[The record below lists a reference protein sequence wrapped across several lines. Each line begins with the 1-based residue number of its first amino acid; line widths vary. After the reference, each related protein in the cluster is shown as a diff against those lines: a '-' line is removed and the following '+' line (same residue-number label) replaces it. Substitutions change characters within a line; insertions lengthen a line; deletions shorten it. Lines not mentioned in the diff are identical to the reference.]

1 MRRKR
6 YERPWREELKDLF
19 AIHAGERRGMAL
31 LLVLCF
37 VGASWVAYEQYVA
50 PDVVKDETALEVA
63 YAQLSVAEGSSI
75 GHAQGSDRQSFDE
88 KAILFEFDPNKLPL
102 EQWVALGLSERQAA
116 SIHRYEAKG
125 GQFRTKRDVAKMHV
139 VDPELYAR
147 WEPFIL
153 LPDSFERKTFATR
166 DRYPENERRD
176 SATNRFPERSPHVAK
191 AMVEINTADT
201 NLLVEVRGIGPAFA
215 RSIIKYRDR
224 LGGFHSL
231 DQLGE
236 VYILRDKPEAVAE
249 LKSRLLL
256 DTLMVHRFPL
266 NTFTAEELGPHPYGG
281 WKVAKALVAYR
292 KQHGPFKT
300 VADIKGCVLVTDS
313 VYRKLAPYL
322 SAE

>member
-1 MRRKR
+1 MRQRPGL
-6 YERPWREELKDLF
+6 RPWKEGLKDLF
-19 AIHAGERRGMAL
+19 TLHAAERRGIGL
-31 LLVLCF
+31 LLVVFFLAA
-37 VGASWVAYEQYVA
+37 GWVVYEQYIT
-50 PDVVKDETALEVA
+50 PDVLKDKTAVRLVEEMRA
-63 YAQLSVAEGSSI
+63 ASGSPIAEAQR
-75 GHAQGSDRQSFDE
+75 SDHRSFDE
-88 KAILFEFDPNKLPL
+88 KTVLFKFDPNQLPV

-116 SIHRYEAKG
+116 AIHRYEAKG
-125 GQFRTKRDVAKMHV
+125 GRFRIKRDVAKMHV

-153 LPDSFERKTFATR
+153 LPDSFERKTSE
-166 DRYPENERRD
+166 PERFHQQERPD
-176 SATNRFPERSPHVAK
+176 PTTIRFPERSSLVAK
-191 AMVEINTADT
+191 ALVEINTADT
-201 NLLVEVRGIGPAFA
+201 TRLVEVRGIGPAFA
-215 RSIIKYRDR
+215 RSIVKYRDR
-224 LGGFHSL
+224 LGGFISL

-236 VYILRDKPEAVAE
+236 VYILRDKPEAVIE
-249 LKSRLLL
+249 LKTRLLL

-266 NTFTAEELGPHPYGG
+266 NSVTAEELGPHPYAG

>member
-1 MRRKR
+1 MRHRIGQRQWK
-6 YERPWREELKDLF
+6 EGLKDLF
-19 AIHAGERRGMAL
+19 TLHAAERRGIGL
-31 LLVLCF
+31 LLVVFFLSA
-37 VGASWVAYEQYVA
+37 GWVVYEQYIA
-50 PDVVKDETALEVA
+50 PDVLKDKAAVRLIEEMRAA
-63 YAQLSVAEGSSI
+63 SGSSI
-75 GHAQGSDRQSFDE
+75 AGDQRSDHRSFDE
-88 KAILFEFDPNKLPL
+88 KAVLFKFDPNNLPA

-125 GQFRTKRDVAKMHV
+125 GQFRIKRDVAKMHV

-153 LPDSFERKTFATR
+153 LPDSFERKTFAE
-166 DRYPENERRD
+166 PERFPEQERRD
-176 SATNRFPERSPHVAK
+176 PTTIRFPERSSLVAK
-191 AMVEINTADT
+191 ALVEINTADT
-201 NLLVEVRGIGPAFA
+201 TRLVEVRGIGPAFA
-215 RSIIKYRDR
+215 RSIVKYRDR

-236 VYILRDKPEAVAE
+236 VYILRDKPEAVTD
-249 LKSRLLL
+249 LKTRLLL
-256 DTLMVHRFPL
+256 DTLMVHRFAL
-266 NTFTAEELGPHPYGG
+266 NSFTAEELGPHPYAG